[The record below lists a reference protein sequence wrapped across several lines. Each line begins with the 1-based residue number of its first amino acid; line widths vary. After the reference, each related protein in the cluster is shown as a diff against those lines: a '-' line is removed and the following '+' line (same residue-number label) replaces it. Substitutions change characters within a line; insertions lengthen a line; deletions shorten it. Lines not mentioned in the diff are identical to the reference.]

1 MFRASAET
9 SSQAIGADEG
19 PEARYAWVGTRLVD
33 GAISVVLREGGIET
47 IGDIKNTLIIEGEAQ
62 LLFFLRQQEFCLIFP
77 VEWGVGCTSGLDLPK
92 IVMPFLHQL

>member
-62 LLFFLRQQEFCLIFP
+62 LLFFFCVNESFARSFLWNG
-77 VEWGVGCTSGLDLPK
+77 EWGAQVD
-92 IVMPFLHQL
+92 